1 MAAPSSPV
9 LAAAMG
15 QDFCAE
21 FPNRYPTSAQRAEH
35 DKRKSARGRRAQLP
49 AKRVGGGIG
58 LPKNMAAPIRGET
71 GPGGAAEV
79 CFNTHKQRRLASA
92 ARMSALLLLASRFTL
107 VVASTPPDC
116 LAISTNHATRGRD
129 GAETLF
135 ATIGA
140 ERNDATERRDASN
153 GAARVRGSGD
163 GGSVLVG
170 SNMTYPHNAT
180 VTCRP
185 PPLAVDG
192 VSGPTRHSPFTGYNV
207 PLGVMPTRH
216 SPFTGYNV
224 PLGVISR
231 EIPITHGVGHVAKC
245 RGKPPGET
253 AIFCDAQKNRETER
267 RAAPPSPSVG
277 SESEA
282 APTRTNFDGAS
293 KDDDANRTGTTAR
306 GPQTDRN
313 RDGGGD
319 IGGGIDPAAQVAAI
333 SRPRMCRLRPASP
346 AERPPDN
353 RQRPQAGPDSAAA
366 AQEGYIDGGSAP
378 QASIHQGP
386 HGARRVP
393 AADVQDGRR
402 IKYPRRAST
411 IRKRRART
419 RTRRDQA
426 SVAHAYVNRSAQP
439 VNLYL
444 TQRMRWMREGSAGKH
459 G

>member
-1 MAAPSSPV
+1 MWDMEMY
-9 LAAAMG
+9 L
-15 QDFCAE
+15 
-21 FPNRYPTSAQRAEH
+21 N
-35 DKRKSARGRRAQLP
+35 
-49 AKRVGGGIG
+49 
-58 LPKNMAAPIRGET
+58 
-71 GPGGAAEV
+71 
-79 CFNTHKQRRLASA
+79 
-92 ARMSALLLLASRFTL
+92 
-107 VVASTPPDC
+107 
-116 LAISTNHATRGRD
+116 
-129 GAETLF
+129 
-135 ATIGA
+135 
-140 ERNDATERRDASN
+140 
-153 GAARVRGSGD
+153 
-163 GGSVLVG
+163 
-170 SNMTYPHNAT
+170 NAT
-180 VTCRP
+180 VTAAPRRLRP
-185 PPLAVDG
+185 EGITWPDD
-192 VSGPTRHSPFTGYNV
+192 HSPRGPCDARCRQSITPRKGPV
-207 PLGVMPTRH
+207 IE
-216 SPFTGYNV
+216 
-224 PLGVISR
+224 ISR
-231 EIPITHGVGHVAKC
+231 LQTGDVTKC

-253 AIFCDAQKNRETER
+253 AIFCNAQKNRETER

-419 RTRRDQA
+419 RTRTRRDQA